1 MRSSSFVSLAL
12 LGAVTPTR
20 LRAQTPA
27 PVSTTPR
34 LTGYLQPRFQAVGD
48 SASFFLRRARF
59 ALEGAITPWASYR
72 AQVEMRTIG
81 APATPPSSP
90 LTLSATDL
98 WIKVNHQRWGGT
110 VGQFRV
116 PFSLESLLS
125 STTLETTERSRIV
138 NAAKRDIG
146 AQAEWSSAGRL
157 TLQAAVVNGEGP
169 NRAANPDNR
178 MAYYARAVV
187 TPLKGLDVGGAFEG
201 YSDSTGVDGQAVY
214 RGTRWTARAEYI
226 REHNQDGRP
235 HDRLVHPRGVQR
247 GAAASAARGTRAAV
261 RSERSRRDRPPDWL
275 PARTP
280 VLLPRR
286 QLQNDRRLRGLPGA
300 GGPAGEQ
307 PRRGADAGEVVM
319 KRRAVRRLGGWAVS
333 LAAAVLTACPPNRL
347 SAQSREVLLATT
359 TSTRDAGLLDS
370 LLPVFQRQTGYRVKV
385 IAVGSGQ
392 ALAMGRRGDADVV
405 LSHAPEA
412 ERVLVDSG
420 YFVRRRL
427 VMHNDFLVVGPPA
440 DPAGLRGMSDAV
452 AAFRRLAERP
462 VVFVSRGDQSG
473 THQREQALW
482 KRARLSAPPFGGS
495 YVESGQGMGATLQL
509 ADEKHGYTLTDR
521 ATYLAWR
528 DKLQLVPLVEG
539 DPLLYNVYHVLELNP
554 KNAPRINVAGGRAF
568 AEFLVSPGTQAL
580 IGAFDRARFGRSLFV
595 PDADKPDSW

>member
-1 MRSSSFVSLAL
+1 MPSARRPSLRAHL
-12 LGAVTPTR
+12 KPRHKLWLNWDGAFLMGPRYLRFLDAVDRTGTIRAAGREVGWSYRTCLNRIREMERVLGAKVLATSRGGPSGGGS
-20 LRAQTPA
+20 AK
-27 PVSTTPR
+27 
-34 LTGYLQPRFQAVGD
+34 LT
-48 SASFFLRRARF
+48 
-59 ALEGAITPWASYR
+59 
-72 AQVEMRTIG
+72 VE
-81 APATPPSSP
+81 A
-90 LTLSATDL
+90 
-98 WIKVNHQRWGGT
+98 
-110 VGQFRV
+110 
-116 PFSLESLLS
+116 
-125 STTLETTERSRIV
+125 
-138 NAAKRDIG
+138 
-146 AQAEWSSAGRL
+146 
-157 TLQAAVVNGEGP
+157 
-169 NRAANPDNR
+169 
-178 MAYYARAVV
+178 
-187 TPLKGLDVGGAFEG
+187 
-201 YSDSTGVDGQAVY
+201 
-214 RGTRWTARAEYI
+214 
-226 REHNQDGRP
+226 
-235 HDRLVHPRGVQR
+235 
-247 GAAASAARGTRAAV
+247 
-261 RSERSRRDRPPDWL
+261 
-275 PARTP
+275 
-280 VLLPRR
+280 
-286 QLQNDRRLRGLPGA
+286 RRL
-300 GGPAGEQ
+300 
-307 PRRGADAGEVVM
+307 
-319 KRRAVRRLGGWAVS
+319 
-333 LAAAVLTACPPNRL
+333 
-347 SAQSREVLLATT
+347 
-359 TSTRDAGLLDS
+359 
-370 LLPVFQRQTGYRVKV
+370 
-385 IAVGSGQ
+385 
-392 ALAMGRRGDADVV
+392 DADVV

-482 KRARLSAPPFGGS
+482 KRARLSVPPFGGS